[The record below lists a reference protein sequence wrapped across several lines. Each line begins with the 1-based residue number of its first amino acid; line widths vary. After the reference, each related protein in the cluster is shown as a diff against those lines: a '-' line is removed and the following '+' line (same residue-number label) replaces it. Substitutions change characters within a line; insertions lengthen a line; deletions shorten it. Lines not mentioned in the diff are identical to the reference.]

1 MQTNRI
7 PLLVIVVAVVAVI
20 VLLVSSLP
28 SLSYNTAEL
37 NFDLFAPASQNDE
50 TETVDATEPEP
61 FAVPPVLVSVFL
73 WLAVGM
79 VVFYI
84 LSSPET
90 RARLRRQILAGI
102 SLSLTIYVLL
112 RFVLP
117 ALLVPQEMP
126 AGNSPNGL
134 SIVVPT
140 NPLLI
145 YGTSTAIAALIVG
158 GVWFA
163 VIMLQKRRHPLD
175 AVARS
180 AEDALADLESGKN
193 VRETIMRCYI
203 EMSNAVGQTHN
214 MRRQAA
220 MTPREF
226 QERLERAGLPARQTQ
241 RLTGL
246 FEKVRYGGHQ
256 AGEAEI
262 REARDCL
269 TDILFAC
276 ERQ

>member
-1 MQTNRI
+1 MQTSRI
-7 PLLVIVVAVVAVI
+7 PLLLIVVAIVAVI

-28 SLSYNTAEL
+28 SLSYNTAAI
-37 NFDLFAPASQNDE
+37 NFDMFAPAAQPDE
-50 TETVDATEPEP
+50 VESTDAAESEP
-61 FAVPPVLVSVFL
+61 FAMPPILISVFL

-79 VVFYI
+79 VLFYL

-90 RARLRRQILAGI
+90 RARLRRQIMAGV

-112 RFVLP
+112 RFILP

-126 AGNSPNGL
+126 VGGTSGGVG
-134 SIVVPT
+134 IVMPAP
-140 NPLLI
+140 PLLV
-145 YGTSTAIAALIVG
+145 YGTSAAIAALLVG
-158 GVWFA
+158 GGWLVVVW
-163 VIMLQKRRHPLD
+163 LQKRRDPLLG
-175 AVARS
+175 VARS
-180 AEDALADLESGKN
+180 AEEALADLDSGKN
-193 VRETIMRCYI
+193 VRETILRCYI

-226 QERLERAGLPARQTQ
+226 QERLEHAGLPARQTQ
-241 RLTGL
+241 RLTRL

-262 REARDCL
+262 REAHDCL
-269 TDILFAC
+269 TDILRAC
-276 ERQ
+276 ERP